1 MTQSWTHRI
10 AAGATF
16 ALAALAQA
24 ATAAEPIKIGIV
36 AEISGPNAEAGS
48 YTVNGARLAVDEIN
62 KAGGVLG
69 RRLELKIEDNQSTNP
84 GSVLATS
91 KLLGGGDI
99 AALLGPARSTQLLA
113 VAPTIQKFGVPTMIG
128 GSDYGLTHSNNKWY
142 FRVRP
147 HDGYSAKV
155 IADFGLNGLNR
166 KKWAVVYSTDSFG
179 TGGKDR
185 LIESLKE
192 AGVAPVLAQ
201 GFTTNTQDF
210 TPIVLAI
217 KQSGADVIAT
227 YIASSNDVGIFAKQL
242 RQMGVAVPWI
252 GSSSISTATAMKLG
266 GDALHGTYSVAD
278 FVPASSSEA
287 QAFTKKYQETFKLEP
302 DFFSSWSYD
311 AVHLVAHAIKSAGNT
326 KPEAI
331 RNAILAVK
339 GYKGAEGTYVFDAK
353 GDGLHGY
360 NVVKNDGGKVVFV
373 KSIAFQPR

>member
-1 MTQSWTHRI
+1 MTSPWTRRI
-10 AAGATF
+10 ATVAF
-16 ALAALAQA
+16 AALAQ
-24 ATAAEPIKIGIV
+24 TTIAAEPIKIGIV
-36 AEISGPNAEAGS
+36 AEVSGPNAEAGS
-48 YTVNGARLAVDEIN
+48 YTVNGAKLAVDEIN

-69 RRLELKIEDNQSTNP
+69 RPLELKIEDNQSTNP

-91 KLLGGGDI
+91 KLLGSVDI
-99 AALLGPARSTQLLA
+99 VAMLGPIRSTQLQA
-113 VAPTIQKFGVPTMIG
+113 IAPTINKAGIPTMIG
-128 GSDYGLTHSNNKWY
+128 GSDFGLTHSNNKWY

-155 IADFGLNGLNR
+155 IADFAVNTLQR
-166 KKWAVVYSTDSFG
+166 KKWAIVFSTDSFG

-185 LIESLKE
+185 LVESLKG
-192 AGVAPVLAQ
+192 AGITPVLTQ
-201 GFTTNTQDF
+201 GFTSNTQDF

-227 YIASSNDVGIFAKQL
+227 YVTSSNDVGIFAKQL
-242 RQMGVAVPWI
+242 RQMGLAIPWI

-278 FVPASSSEA
+278 FVPASNPEA
-287 QAFTKKYQETFKLEP
+287 QAFARKYLESFKLEP

-311 AVHLVAHAIKSAGNT
+311 GVHLLANAIKAANDT
-326 KPEAI
+326 RPEAI
-331 RNAILAVK
+331 RKALLAVK
-339 GYKGAEGTYVFDAK
+339 GYKGVEGTYAFDDK

-373 KSIAFQPR
+373 KAIAFQPK

>member
-1 MTQSWTHRI
+1 MTQSWTRRI
-10 AAGATF
+10 AAGTTL
-16 ALAALAQA
+16 ALAALAQGA
-24 ATAAEPIKIGIV
+24 IAAEPIKIGVV

-48 YTVNGARLAVDEIN
+48 YTVNGARLAIEEIN

-69 RRLELKIEDNQSTNP
+69 RPLELKIEDNQSTNP
-84 GSVLATS
+84 GSVLASS

-99 AALLGPARSTQLLA
+99 AALLGPVRSTQLQA
-113 VAPTIQKFGVPTMIG
+113 VAPTINKFGIPTLIG
-128 GSDYGLTHSNNKWY
+128 GSDYGLTQGNNKWY

-155 IADFGLNGLNR
+155 IADFGLNTLTR
-166 KKWAVVYSTDSFG
+166 KKWAIVYSTDSFG

-185 LIESLKE
+185 LVGSLKE

-227 YIASSNDVGIFAKQL
+227 YVTSSNDVGIFAKQL

-266 GDALHGTYSVAD
+266 GDTLYGTYSVAD
-278 FVPASSSEA
+278 FVPASSPEA
-287 QAFTKKYQETFKLEP
+287 QAFTKKYQAAFKLEP

-311 AVHLVAHAIKSAGNT
+311 AIHLVANAIKSAGST

-331 RNAILAVK
+331 RSAILAVK
-339 GYKGAEGTYVFDAK
+339 GYKGVEGTYVFDGK

-360 NVVKNDGGKVVFV
+360 NVVKNDGGRMVFV

>member
-1 MTQSWTHRI
+1 MTSPWTRRI
-10 AAGATF
+10 ATVAF
-16 ALAALAQA
+16 AALAQ
-24 ATAAEPIKIGIV
+24 TTIAAEPIKIGIV
-36 AEISGPNAEAGS
+36 AEVSGPNAEAGS
-48 YTVNGARLAVDEIN
+48 YTVNGAKLAVDEIN

-69 RRLELKIEDNQSTNP
+69 RPLELKIEDNQSTNP

-91 KLLGGGDI
+91 KLLGSGDI
-99 AALLGPARSTQLLA
+99 VAMLGPIRSTQLQA
-113 VAPTIQKFGVPTMIG
+113 IAPTINKAGIPTMIG
-128 GSDYGLTHSNNKWY
+128 GSDFGLTHSNNKWY

-155 IADFGLNGLNR
+155 IADFAVNTLQR
-166 KKWAVVYSTDSFG
+166 KKWAIVFSTDSFG

-185 LIESLKE
+185 LVESLKG
-192 AGVAPVLAQ
+192 AGITPVLTQ
-201 GFTTNTQDF
+201 GFTSNTQDF

-227 YIASSNDVGIFAKQL
+227 YVTSSNDVGIFAKQL
-242 RQMGVAVPWI
+242 RQMGLAIPWI

-278 FVPASSSEA
+278 FVPASNPEA
-287 QAFTKKYQETFKLEP
+287 QAFARKYLESFKLEP

-311 AVHLVAHAIKSAGNT
+311 GVHLLANAIKAANDT
-326 KPEAI
+326 RPEAI
-331 RNAILAVK
+331 RKALLAVK
-339 GYKGAEGTYVFDAK
+339 GYKGVEGTYAFDDK

-373 KSIAFQPR
+373 KAIAFQPK

>member
-1 MTQSWTHRI
+1 MTSPWTRRI
-10 AAGATF
+10 ATVAF
-16 ALAALAQA
+16 AALAQ
-24 ATAAEPIKIGIV
+24 TTIAAEPIKIGIV
-36 AEISGPNAEAGS
+36 AEVSGPNAEAGS
-48 YTVNGARLAVDEIN
+48 YTVNGAKLAVDEIN

-69 RRLELKIEDNQSTNP
+69 RPLELKIEDNQSTNP

-91 KLLGGGDI
+91 KLLGSGDI
-99 AALLGPARSTQLLA
+99 VAMLGPIRSTQLQA
-113 VAPTIQKFGVPTMIG
+113 IAPTINRAGIPTMIG
-128 GSDYGLTHSNNKWY
+128 GSDFGLTHSNNKWY

-155 IADFGLNGLNR
+155 IADFAVNTLQR
-166 KKWAVVYSTDSFG
+166 KKWAIVFSTDSFG

-185 LIESLKE
+185 LVESLKG
-192 AGVAPVLAQ
+192 AGITPVLTQ
-201 GFTTNTQDF
+201 GFTSNTQDF

-227 YIASSNDVGIFAKQL
+227 YVTSSNDVGIFAKQL
-242 RQMGVAVPWI
+242 RQMGLAIPWI

-278 FVPASSSEA
+278 FVPASNPEA
-287 QAFTKKYQETFKLEP
+287 QAFARKYLESFKLEP

-311 AVHLVAHAIKSAGNT
+311 GVHLLANAIKAANDT
-326 KPEAI
+326 RPEAI
-331 RNAILAVK
+331 RKALLAVK
-339 GYKGAEGTYVFDAK
+339 GYKGVEGTYAFDDK

-373 KSIAFQPR
+373 KAIAFQPK